1 SSPVTEPVI
10 WPVACAESDPCEAR
24 RAAATRAGNHCLP
37 NLSPSIQNLQGD
49 WEENP
54 PAAPVDS
61 GAADG
66 HDAGALCATGRGNTG
81 LTNVWISSNAVSRR
95 LPAVPNHQPSVEGVA
110 YTSMWTPHGARV
122 LDPGGEAGPTVW
134 IRRTAAVRRP

>member
-1 SSPVTEPVI
+1 RGKKGRSHEGWQPLPAEP
-10 WPVACAESDPCEAR
+10 ESFHPEPPGGLGGKPTSRSR
-24 RAAATRAGNHCLP
+24 RL
-37 NLSPSIQNLQGD
+37 
-49 WEENP
+49 
-54 PAAPVDS
+54 

-95 LPAVPNHQPSVEGVA
+95 LPAVPSHQPSVEGVA